1 MVKVKVWDG
10 FIRGYHWL
18 QVSLLFALWYC
29 ADNGE
34 MEWHFVFGYA
44 LLALWITRFIWGFIG
59 SDTAKFSY
67 FIKSPKALIDYLV
80 DKNKFDRVKF
90 GHNPAGACMVLL
102 FLALLATQL
111 FSGLSASDDIL
122 SEGPLSQYFSA
133 DTVSFMTW
141 LHSVNFDVLLW
152 AIGLH
157 VIAIVAYKL
166 KKQPLVKAMLTGI
179 AEYKLVSSITQP
191 KMMNGL
197 LAWAIYAA
205 IAGIIWWQWGHEN
218 LGYLLY

>member
-18 QVSLLFALWYC
+18 QVSLLFGLWYC
-29 ADNGE
+29 ADNDE

-44 LLALWITRFIWGFIG
+44 LLALWITRFIWGLIG

-67 FIKSPKALIDYLV
+67 FIKSPKALIGYLK

-90 GHNPAGACMVLL
+90 GHNPAGACMVVL

-122 SEGPLSQYFSA
+122 SEGPLAQYFSA
-133 DTVSFMTW
+133 DTVSFLTW
-141 LHSVNFDVLLW
+141 IHHVNFDVLLW

-157 VIAIVAYKL
+157 VIAILAYKL
-166 KKQPLVKAMLTGI
+166 KKQPLVKAMFTGV
-179 AEYKLVSSITQP
+179 AEYPLVDSIAYP
-191 KMMNGL
+191 KIMNGL
-197 LAWAIYAA
+197 VAWTLYVA
-205 IAGIIWWQWGHEN
+205 IASVVWWQWGHEN
-218 LGYLLY
+218 FGYLFY

>member
-10 FIRGYHWL
+10 FVRGYHWL
-18 QVSLLFALWYC
+18 QVSLLFGLWYC
-29 ADNGE
+29 ADNDE

-44 LLALWITRFIWGFIG
+44 LLALWITRFIWGLIG

-67 FIKSPKALIDYLV
+67 FIKSPIALIDYLK

-90 GHNPAGACMVLL
+90 GHNPAGACMVVL

-122 SEGPLSQYFSA
+122 SEGPLAQYFSA

-141 LHSVNFDVLLW
+141 LHSVNFDVLLG
-152 AIGLH
+152 AITLH
-157 VIAIVAYKL
+157 IIAIVAYKL
-166 KKQPLVKAMLTGI
+166 KKQPLVKAMFTGA
-179 AEYKLVSSITQP
+179 AEYPRVNSIVEP
-191 KMMNGL
+191 KILNGW
-197 LAWAIYAA
+197 LAWVIYVA
-205 IAGIIWWQWGHEN
+205 IAGVIWWQFGHEN